1 MKKNLGNIFALGA
14 YISWAVFPIYWKMLG
29 GIDPLQLSSHRIIW
43 SFLLLV
49 LFLFVTKQSKDF
61 LSQAWNFE
69 TIKIYSLA
77 GVLLA
82 TNWSIYVY
90 AVTSGHIVETSL
102 GYFIN
107 PLVSV
112 LLGVVFLHEKMR
124 PFQWLAALFAALG
137 VIYLTL
143 TVGTIP
149 YIALGLA
156 LSFGMYGFLKKRSKL
171 NSTFGL
177 TLETGVLFIPALF
190 YILYS
195 ETTGNPSFGTSSINL
210 RLLLIGG
217 GLVTTIPLIM
227 FAQAAKLI
235 PLSHLGFFQYVTPTV
250 TFLLGVYLYGEP
262 FDHTHLIGFGLVW
275 FGLLIFIVES
285 VTVLLQKKES

>member
-1 MKKNLGNIFALGA
+1 MKKNIGNIFALGA

-43 SFLLLV
+43 SFLLLL
-49 LFLFVTKQSKDF
+49 LFLFITKQSKDF

-69 TIKIYSLA
+69 MIKMYSLA

-124 PFQWLAALFAALG
+124 PFQWLAALFAAIG
-137 VIYLTL
+137 VIYLTI

-156 LSFGMYGFLKKRSKL
+156 LSFGMYGFLKKRSML

-195 ETTGNPSFGTSSINL
+195 ETTGNPSFGTSSINF